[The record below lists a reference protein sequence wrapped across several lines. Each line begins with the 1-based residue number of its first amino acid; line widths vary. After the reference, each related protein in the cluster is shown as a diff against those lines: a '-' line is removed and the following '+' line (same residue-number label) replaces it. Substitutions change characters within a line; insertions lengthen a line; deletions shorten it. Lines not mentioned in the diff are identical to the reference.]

1 MDRPDKSDMTG
12 QPNIVRQPDTDTEE
26 DNTGV
31 PLFRGGPVCPSV
43 CPAVFSPCRQG
54 GAKSLR
60 TRRAVTECP
69 GDFFRVQNGGD

>member
-1 MDRPDKSDMTG
+1 MTG

-43 CPAVFSPCRQG
+43 CPAVFFAVSEG
-54 GAKSLR
+54 GSKSLR

-69 GDFFRVQNGGD
+69 GNLLCVQNQGEQ